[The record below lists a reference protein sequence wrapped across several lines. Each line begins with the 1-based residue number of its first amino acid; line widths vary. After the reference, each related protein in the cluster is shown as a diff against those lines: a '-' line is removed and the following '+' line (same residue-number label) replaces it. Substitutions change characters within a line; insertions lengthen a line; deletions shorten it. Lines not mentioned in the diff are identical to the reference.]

1 MVHLFSTLRTNC
13 DDVTVMSRRTELVH
27 PVAKKNT
34 FTLDS
39 GHATVLVREKG
50 LQHPD
55 PVTRCVRVCVGGCL
69 VEGERERE
77 RERERKFVCQKGDI
91 QKQVDYCWE

>member
-1 MVHLFSTLRTNC
+1 VVHLFSTVRTNC

-27 PVAKKNT
+27 PVAKNT

-55 PVTRCVRVCVGGCL
+55 LVTRCVGLCGWMFGG
-69 VEGERERE
+69 R
-77 RERERKFVCQKGDI
+77 RERKKTCARKVTSSNK
-91 QKQVDYCWE
+91 